1 MHAFH
6 RYSYPAVRMYL
17 QVMRPRRV
25 RGLPRIIEIIFGGA
39 PPRQKYLSRRER
51 APISAHTGG
60 SALNA
65 APVTI
70 GFSRGTVGTK
80 TAQPFSARENKKVP
94 KTQKVFGTGINFIL
108 RCHPNWLAAHSF
120 PRHHAAGAVTGAIP
134 GVSFAPLLSP
144 FPKTSAAALT
154 ACTPLSGDIVS

>member
-51 APISAHTGG
+51 APISAHTDG

-80 TAQPFSARENKKVP
+80 TAQPFSARKIEKVP

-120 PRHHAAGAVTGAIP
+120 RAITRP
-134 GVSFAPLLSP
+134 
-144 FPKTSAAALT
+144 AL
-154 ACTPLSGDIVS
+154 